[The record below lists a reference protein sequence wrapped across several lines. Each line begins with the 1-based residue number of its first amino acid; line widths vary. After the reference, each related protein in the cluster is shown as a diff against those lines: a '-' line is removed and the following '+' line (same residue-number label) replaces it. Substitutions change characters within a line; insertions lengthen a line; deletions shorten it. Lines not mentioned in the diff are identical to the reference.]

1 VTEAVAILGRH
12 ARSFRLAGRLLP
24 QADLRAAA
32 ELYAFCRAVD
42 DIADELPDRA
52 AARESLGLLASALR
66 DAEARHPLAEQLAP
80 LVRSGLHVEPAA
92 LLVETVLQDIG
103 LVRLADEAAL
113 LRYAHGAAGTVGIM
127 MCDVL
132 GVTHPAALPH
142 AVDLG
147 MAMQL
152 TNIARDVAED
162 AARDRLYLPA
172 ECLPAGYGPADVQ
185 RTPAPAFAAV
195 ARVIA
200 RAGRHYRSAERGYRY
215 LPVRVRPAIR
225 TAARL
230 YEAIGS
236 RLLLQGPAY
245 LATGQRCVVP
255 RWQRL
260 ALVGWCLL
268 PCPPAAPHDTTLHDP
283 LRGVLGAHA

>member
-1 VTEAVAILGRH
+1 
-12 ARSFRLAGRLLP
+12 
-24 QADLRAAA
+24 
-32 ELYAFCRAVD
+32 
-42 DIADELPDRA
+42 
-52 AARESLGLLASALR
+52 
-66 DAEARHPLAEQLAP
+66 
-80 LVRSGLHVEPAA
+80 
-92 LLVETVLQDIG
+92 
-103 LVRLADEAAL
+103 
-113 LRYAHGAAGTVGIM
+113 M

-172 ECLPAGYGPADVQ
+172 EWLPAGYGPADVQ